1 MKKIISNIMGELILT
16 YQENG
21 YQEVLDTFTESD
33 YINIATFNIN
43 SFISNS
49 YLIHGLREI
58 DVSTPVTL
66 ILNVPEGD
74 YYHRRINYILM
85 LLERERFGNLN
96 VYFNFSNHAKLI
108 MTNKIAY
115 IGSQNFSDASRNN
128 YELGILVRELEQV
141 QKIESE
147 IFEELK
153 NNSVLYS
160 TSEYNVRMEELSSLL
175 NGSIKGIR
183 QQIFTVYGD
192 GYPVPEQE
200 ILDIHQAYFDKNN
213 WRKFEELYANFEEV
227 INEIIDGYQEVLD
240 QEAIQSYMNELN
252 LSITQFISELE
263 ELSNF
268 SIFQEESMMW
278 EKFYENDTGD
288 NLDYHME
295 KAVNV
300 VREIKEEEFH
310 QLEDLTD
317 ILISL
322 FDSIEEQIQNVMDR
336 IYEIREEMISRT
348 LLFNETIIRNRQ

>member
-1 MKKIISNIMGELILT
+1 MKKIISNIMGELILS

-43 SFISNS
+43 SFINNS

-74 YYHRRINYILM
+74 YYHRRINYILR

-128 YELGILVRELEQV
+128 YELGVLVRELEQV
-141 QKIESE
+141 QKIDSE
-147 IFEELK
+147 IFGELK

-183 QQIFTVYGD
+183 Q
-192 GYPVPEQE
+192 
-200 ILDIHQAYFDKNN
+200 
-213 WRKFEELYANFEEV
+213 
-227 INEIIDGYQEVLD
+227 
-240 QEAIQSYMNELN
+240 
-252 LSITQFISELE
+252 
-263 ELSNF
+263 
-268 SIFQEESMMW
+268 
-278 EKFYENDTGD
+278 
-288 NLDYHME
+288 
-295 KAVNV
+295 
-300 VREIKEEEFH
+300 
-310 QLEDLTD
+310 
-317 ILISL
+317 
-322 FDSIEEQIQNVMDR
+322 
-336 IYEIREEMISRT
+336 
-348 LLFNETIIRNRQ
+348 